1 MPRYIVKLTTP
12 AGDRYLEWS
21 TVVDAPVTYGMPL
34 DEFTAYY
41 RDRYG
46 SDSDDAFAAR
56 MARVEATGVSARDC
70 TVRDVVDYNR
80 AGPNESTLTMKQL
93 IAWAGMS
100 DEERIAYDAADR
112 KRRG

>member
-21 TVVDAPVTYGMPL
+21 TVVDAPV
-34 DEFTAYY
+34 TAYY

-93 IAWAGMS
+93 WTLPGVSDITIA
-100 DEERIAYDAADR
+100 DFCLKFVR
-112 KRRG
+112 